1 MGYPSLN
8 MKGYI
13 EAQQLQ
19 FFRNL
24 AVCRRVQDICILDLP
39 TEKQPK
45 TADRRGSQS
54 RKLEPWVNLLRRTLV
69 KRRQLNRTVAV

>member
-8 MKGYI
+8 LKGYI

-19 FFRNL
+19 FFRSL

-39 TEKQPK
+39 TGKQPK

-54 RKLEPWVNLLRRTLV
+54 RKLESWVNLLRRTLV